1 MPVGEILRKKL
12 AFLQSRMTVQEQD
25 PWFQTRVAQLESF
38 SRQLQEM
45 RGSLKSM
52 GELKGRLEKATTE
65 FQRGLVRTS
74 LASMSLENQ
83 YIFQKNQ
90 LLTYTACCTSKNNCR
105 CNCFGFLNHFCK
117 FC

>member
-1 MPVGEILRKKL
+1 MEKEGDKFVFFISRLAKKSVPVGEILRKKL

-74 LASMSLENQ
+74 
-83 YIFQKNQ
+83 
-90 LLTYTACCTSKNNCR
+90 
-105 CNCFGFLNHFCK
+105 
-117 FC
+117 